1 MHFARQRKGHLAT
14 CTENLQKQQY
24 KLLIF
29 KSFFIL
35 KFWHENCSFTRIE
48 TECEI
53 PNMNSIIA
61 LATAIAL
68 TLLAGAAFA
77 NFQINQQQAT
87 ATHLVQQMRATPVQ
101 FQHAT
106 NVEPGQFAAKPL
118 THSEWQP
125 RPQQRF
131 TF

>member
-1 MHFARQRKGHLAT
+1 
-14 CTENLQKQQY
+14 
-24 KLLIF
+24 
-29 KSFFIL
+29 
-35 KFWHENCSFTRIE
+35 
-48 TECEI
+48 
-53 PNMNSIIA
+53 MNSLIA

-77 NFQINQQQAT
+77 NFQSDQQQAV
-87 ATHLVQQMRATPVQ
+87 ATQLVQQIRATPVQ

-106 NVEPGQFAAKPL
+106 RVEPGQFAAKPL
-118 THSEWQP
+118 TNSDLQP

>member
-1 MHFARQRKGHLAT
+1 
-14 CTENLQKQQY
+14 
-24 KLLIF
+24 
-29 KSFFIL
+29 
-35 KFWHENCSFTRIE
+35 
-48 TECEI
+48 
-53 PNMNSIIA
+53 MNSFIA

-77 NFQINQQQAT
+77 NFHSSQQQAT
-87 ATHLVQQMRATPVQ
+87 ATQLVQQMRATPVQ

-106 NVEPGQFAAKPL
+106 KAAPDQFAAKPL
-118 THSEWQP
+118 TNSEWQP

>member
-1 MHFARQRKGHLAT
+1 M
-14 CTENLQKQQY
+14 
-24 KLLIF
+24 
-29 KSFFIL
+29 KSL
-35 KFWHENCSFTRIE
+35 
-48 TECEI
+48 
-53 PNMNSIIA
+53 IA

-87 ATHLVQQMRATPVQ
+87 ATQLVQQMRATPVQ
-101 FQHAT
+101 FKHAT
-106 NVEPGQFAAKPL
+106 NVEPGQFVAKPL
-118 THSEWQP
+118 TDSDWQP

>member
-1 MHFARQRKGHLAT
+1 
-14 CTENLQKQQY
+14 
-24 KLLIF
+24 
-29 KSFFIL
+29 
-35 KFWHENCSFTRIE
+35 
-48 TECEI
+48 
-53 PNMNSIIA
+53 MNSFIA

-77 NFQINQQQAT
+77 NFQNNQQQAT
-87 ATHLVQQMRATPVQ
+87 AMHLVQQMRATPVQ

-106 NVEPGQFAAKPL
+106 KVEPGQFEAKPL
-118 THSEWQP
+118 TNSEWQP

>member
-1 MHFARQRKGHLAT
+1 MHGNSHLKQLQAIDFKGDFLIKFLAR
-14 CTENLQKQQY
+14 E
-24 KLLIF
+24 LLF
-29 KSFFIL
+29 HS
-35 KFWHENCSFTRIE
+35 HRIRMRE
-48 TECEI
+48 PT
-53 PNMNSIIA
+53 PMNSLIA

-77 NFQINQQQAT
+77 NFQNNQQQAT
-87 ATHLVQQMRATPVQ
+87 ATQLVQQMRATPVQ
-101 FQHAT
+101 FEHAT

-118 THSEWQP
+118 SVSEWQP

>member
-1 MHFARQRKGHLAT
+1 
-14 CTENLQKQQY
+14 
-24 KLLIF
+24 
-29 KSFFIL
+29 
-35 KFWHENCSFTRIE
+35 
-48 TECEI
+48 
-53 PNMNSIIA
+53 MNSLIV

-77 NFQINQQQAT
+77 NFQNNQQQAI
-87 ATHLVQQMRATPVQ
+87 AMQVVQQMRATPVQ
-101 FQHAT
+101 FQRAT

-118 THSEWQP
+118 TTGEWEP

>member
-1 MHFARQRKGHLAT
+1 
-14 CTENLQKQQY
+14 
-24 KLLIF
+24 
-29 KSFFIL
+29 
-35 KFWHENCSFTRIE
+35 
-48 TECEI
+48 
-53 PNMNSIIA
+53 MNSLIA

-77 NFQINQQQAT
+77 NYQNNQQQAT
-87 ATHLVQQMRATPVQ
+87 AMQLVQQMRAIPVQ

-106 NVEPGQFAAKPL
+106 KAEAGQFEAKPL
-118 THSEWQP
+118 TNSEWQP